1 MKKAKAAYIS
11 IIMLCTLVFTGI
23 IGWLSVYTTNSIL
36 RENALTVMQLSC
48 EKTRLNF
55 DAVTNS
61 IEQSVDTLS
70 ALAILSLEDFERFK
84 TDNEYVNEYSEQ
96 LSSTLLNAAYS
107 TTGAMS
113 VYIRY
118 NNEFA
123 SPTAGLFYVLNKAT
137 GEFENTQTT
146 NLDNP
151 NGENTIWY
159 TLPIEKGCGVWT
171 EPYHNKLIDYY
182 MISYT
187 VPIYI
192 DGEFV
197 GVVGMDIDTDY
208 LVRLV
213 QGIDVYDTGYAFLVS
228 SEGQV
233 IYHQKMNF
241 MDKYTAEFKN
251 SLELTELPG
260 GYIMY
265 NNGTESKMF
274 TKTNN
279 GMNVGISA
287 PNEEIYS
294 DSTLLKTKV
303 IAIIIVGAVCAALL
317 AIIIVSRLFSLSE
330 MDTLTGARNRK
341 GFENIFKTFDGRK
354 LDEYAIFIF
363 DIDNFKNIND
373 SYGHNAG
380 DKALVNAAAISRKI
394 LKSNPFARWGGD
406 EFIGMIPKNSA
417 IDVLETLRDA
427 ISNAY
432 DPLYGSF
439 TISIGVSDIDSRK
452 SLKENSGAADSALYI
467 SKTNGKNKIT
477 KA

>member
-137 GEFENTQTT
+137 GEFEKTQTT
-146 NLDNP
+146 NLDDP
-151 NGENTIWY
+151 DGENIIWY
-159 TLPIEKGCGVWT
+159 TLPIEKECGVWT

-213 QGIDVYDTGYAFLVS
+213 RSIDVYDSGYAFLVS

-241 MDKYTAEFKN
+241 MDKYTTEFKN

-265 NNGTESKMF
+265 NNGSESKMF
-274 TKTNN
+274 MKTGN

-287 PNEEIYS
+287 SNDEIYS
-294 DSTLLKTKV
+294 DSALLQSKV
-303 IAIIIVGAVCAALL
+303 IAIIVVGAACAALL
-317 AIIIVSRLFSLSE
+317 AVVIVTRLFSLSE
-330 MDTLTGARNRK
+330 MDSLTGVRNRK

-363 DIDNFKNIND
+363 DIDNFKHIND

-380 DKALVNAAAISRKI
+380 DRALVNAATISRKI
-394 LKSNPFARWGGD
+394 LKNHPFARWGGD
-406 EFIGMIPKNSA
+406 EFIGMIPKESA
-417 IDVLETLRDA
+417 LTVMEHLRDTV
-427 ISNAY
+427 SNAY

-439 TISIGVSDIDSRK
+439 TISIGISDIDSKK
-452 SLKENSGAADSALYI
+452 SLKENSASADSALYQ
-467 SKTNGKNKIT
+467 SKTSGKNKIT
-477 KA
+477 KV